1 MHMSHKGLSED
12 SLRHIELTFPE
23 TSEIIAGIRKVA
35 KATRGFGLPEFEE
48 PKTLLFQEGSSD
60 FEVAINVDLVAAWIC
75 HMSHSTRL
83 RMELLEDAIFRS
95 IAGSELLVFTTL
107 ARAHMEAAG
116 WAAYVNEELVKTANS
131 GSWEKL
137 KKLIPKML
145 YGSAVALEKGKKKI
159 PIDAALSPLVEPSNV
174 MYAIDALD
182 VLLSKASGDETKS
195 SRLLYA
201 MLCDYAHPTIG
212 GVRHLFEP
220 TSESDESWI
229 IQYSRHEY
237 LNETDVQVFLGAL
250 LRNMRLGHSAALLMR
265 LGVIE
270 ETSTGLQY
278 RKPSDKDAFVV
289 WEHIML
295 GALPCAKN
303 REFL

>member
-1 MHMSHKGLSED
+1 MHISHKGLYED
-12 SLRHIELTFPE
+12 SLRHIESAFPGA
-23 TSEIIAGIRKVA
+23 SEIIAGIRKVA
-35 KATRGFGLPEFEE
+35 KATRGFGLPEFAE
-48 PKTLLFQEGSSD
+48 PKMLLFQEGSSD
-60 FEVAINVDLVAAWIC
+60 FAVAIDADLVAAWIC
-75 HMSHSTRL
+75 HMSHSSRL
-83 RMELLEDAIFRS
+83 RMELLENALLRS
-95 IAGSELLVFTTL
+95 IAKSELLVSAIL

-116 WAAYVNEELVKTANS
+116 WAAYVNEELVKITDS

-145 YGSAVALEKGKKKI
+145 YGTAVAHEKKNI
-159 PIDAALSPLVEPSNV
+159 PPGAALSPLVESLSV
-174 MYAIDALD
+174 MKAIDALD
-182 VLLSKASGDETKS
+182 VLFCTASGDEAKS

-220 TSESDESWI
+220 TSESDASWT

-237 LNETDVQVFLGAL
+237 LNETDVQVILGAL

-278 RKPSDKDAFVV
+278 RKPSAEDAFGV

-295 GALPCAKN
+295 GVSP
-303 REFL
+303 